1 MRRGLH
7 RMCLLLLACGC
18 AAGAGATAD
27 VATDASADVAQA
39 DLVAVDAVVE
49 AAQDAGPE
57 IATGDAVGTDLPG
70 IDTPAEA
77 TASVTTCRDCHLHL
91 AKLIASVE
99 AEPPPVEVGE
109 QGKGEC

>member
-7 RMCLLLLACGC
+7 RFGLVMLACGC
-18 AAGAGATAD
+18 AAGGSGLPAPGSDLAGDPAGDDAAELASD
-27 VATDASADVAQA
+27 VATDLAT
-39 DLVAVDAVVE
+39 DAP
-49 AAQDAGPE
+49 AGE
-57 IATGDAVGTDLPG
+57 
-70 IDTPAEA
+70 TPADA
-77 TASVTTCRDCHLHL
+77 TLPTVTTCRDCHLHL